1 MIGGALIGV
10 LTLIAN
16 MLGTVGKVSGTGLLL
31 AVSIAYTF
39 YEDLTREQLTEMH
52 PMLRKFLGEE

>member
-1 MIGGALIGV
+1 
-10 LTLIAN
+10 
-16 MLGTVGKVSGTGLLL
+16 
-31 AVSIAYTF
+31 VSIAYRF